1 MNPNRSENADSLI
14 TGLSCPIPIVDYPQV
29 VLAHGGGGRLT
40 KQLIESMFQPAFDN
54 AALAAQH
61 DSAVLEVGSSRL
73 AFTTDS
79 HVISP
84 LDFPGGDI
92 GRLAVF
98 GTVNDLAV
106 SGAKPLYLSAGLI
119 LEEGFPMDHL
129 WRIVCSMRDAAREA
143 KVQIV
148 TGDTKVV
155 DKGKGDGIYIN
166 TSGIGL
172 IEASTESGPGSI
184 EPGDAVLISGDVGR
198 HGVAVMAVREGLEFE
213 TEITSDCGSLVA
225 MVTELLASGLPV
237 HCMRDLTRG
246 GMATAIIELAEQ
258 SASRIEL
265 EGDRIL
271 LKPGVRGA
279 CEILGLDPLYVA
291 CEGRMVLFVPENAA
305 DQALSV
311 LRGHSI
317 GEGAAVIGRVTENG
331 RGKVTVRTEIGTHRL
346 LTLLSGEQLPRIC

>member
-1 MNPNRSENADSLI
+1 MKPTESENADSLI
-14 TGLSCPIPIVDYPQV
+14 TGLACPIPIVDYPQV

-40 KQLIESMFQPAFDN
+40 RQLIESMFQPAFAN
-54 AALAAQH
+54 AALDAQH

-143 KVQIV
+143 NVQIV

-166 TSGIGL
+166 TSGVGV
-172 IEASTESGPGSI
+172 IEASTESGPGKI
-184 EPGDAVLISGDVGR
+184 EAGDAVLISGDVGR

-213 TEITSDCGSLVA
+213 TEITSDCGSLAA
-225 MVTELLASGLPV
+225 MVTELLTSGVPV

-246 GMATAIIELAEQ
+246 GMATAVIELAEQ

-265 EGDRIL
+265 EGDWIP

-311 LRGHSI
+311 LRRHPI
-317 GEGAAVIGRVTENG
+317 GEGAVVIGRVTENG

>member
-1 MNPNRSENADSLI
+1 MKPTDSESTDSLI
-14 TGLSCPIPIVDYPQV
+14 TGLVCPIPIADYPQV

-40 KQLIESMFQPAFDN
+40 RQLIEDMFQPAFDN
-54 AALAAQH
+54 PALAAQH
-61 DSAVLEVGSSRL
+61 DSAILEVGSGRL

-79 HVISP
+79 HVVSP
-84 LDFPGGDI
+84 IDYPGGDI

-106 SGAKPLYLSAGLI
+106 CGARPLFLSAGLI

-172 IEASTESGPGSI
+172 IEASSESGPGNI

-213 TEITSDCGSLVA
+213 TEIVSDCGSLVA
-225 MVTELLASGLPV
+225 MVAELLASGVPV

-258 SASRIEL
+258 SSSRIEL
-265 EGDRIL
+265 EGDQIPV
-271 LKPGVRGA
+271 KPGVRGA

-291 CEGRMVLFVPENAA
+291 CEGRMVLFVPETAA
-305 DQALSV
+305 EQALSV
-311 LRGHSI
+311 MRGHSI
-317 GEGAAVIGRVTENG
+317 GEGAAMIGRVSENN